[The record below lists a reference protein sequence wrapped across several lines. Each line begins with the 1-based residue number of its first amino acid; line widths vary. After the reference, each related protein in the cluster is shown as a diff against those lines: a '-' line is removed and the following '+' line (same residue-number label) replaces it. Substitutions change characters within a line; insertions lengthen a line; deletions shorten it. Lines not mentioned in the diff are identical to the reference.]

1 MTKQYD
7 IDTICRILPHRYPFL
22 LVDRVLEVTPGERI
36 RALKNVTINEPFF
49 SGHFPGNPVMPGVLI
64 IEGMVQAGAL
74 LFFETLPM
82 EKHGKVCFSGIDR
95 ARFRKPV
102 IPGDQLFYE
111 VEIVRRRSRA
121 IIMKATTAVEGEYVA
136 EARLMAIIG
145 G

>member
-1 MTKQYD
+1 
-7 IDTICRILPHRYPFL
+7 
-22 LVDRVLEVTPGERI
+22 
-36 RALKNVTINEPFF
+36 
-49 SGHFPGNPVMPGVLI
+49 MPGVLI

-74 LFFETLPM
+74 LFFETLPVD
-82 EKHGKVCFSGIDR
+82 KHDNVCFSGIDR

-121 IIMKATTAVEGEYVA
+121 IIMKATTAVEGECVA